1 MSLSSTR
8 YIGQVHMFPCMH
20 CICLGECVEN
30 DNVDSTESDVSTCC
44 NDAVLFTGYHSQ
56 NATPSSVGWMNGS

>member
-20 CICLGECVEN
+20 CIYLGECVEN

-44 NDAVLFTGYHSQ
+44 NDAVLFTSG
-56 NATPSSVGWMNGS
+56 ASVKKGREYTA